1 VIALVR
7 HPPVAGAGRCYG
19 RTDLPLADPQSAVA
33 LAARL
38 APLGGIVWTSPA
50 TRCRAVAEALGA
62 YRVDDR
68 LQELDFG
75 AWENRPWDE
84 VPRAALD
91 CWAADPWGFTP
102 PGGETGSA
110 LVARVTAFCDAL
122 PDGTHVVITHG
133 GPLKVLT
140 LVLQGRPVDLLA
152 AAPAPGSIQMLGAS
166 EPEETPSPSGR
177 GSG

>member
-19 RTDLPLADPQSAVA
+19 RTDLPLADPASAAA

-38 APLGGIVWTSPA
+38 APLGGTVWTSPA
-50 TRCRAVAEALGA
+50 LRCRAVAEALGTH
-62 YRVDDR
+62 RVDDQ

-75 AWENRPWDE
+75 AWENRPWDD

-91 CWAADPWGFTP
+91 AWAADPWGFSP
-102 PGGETGSA
+102 PGGESGSA
-110 LVARVTAFCDAL
+110 LAARVTAFCDAL
-122 PDGTHVVITHG
+122 ARGTHVVITHG

-140 LVLQGRPVDLLA
+140 ALLQRRPIELLS
-152 AAPAPGSIQMLGAS
+152 AAPPPGSIQLVPLVAIGSSVPAS
-166 EPEETPSPSGR
+166 SVA
-177 GSG
+177 